1 MATYEEQNFI
11 TNARNEFVMSAEN
24 AIREIQFKFADF
36 HSQLDRGENILIEY
50 VEEIQKDILQKFD
63 EITPKLKEIQQCR
76 DSVVSILTKNSN
88 KQLLETQLSSFT
100 AEIDGIIG
108 QSEIDKLIRLKWK
121 YCELPIN
128 DVCTIATISPKES
141 VRHSPQADISQT
153 LFPQYGCVSPSYA
166 PDRAKDTIAYQAIE
180 KRKSMKGKRIT
191 QTVKPILDKNTGV
204 NYPNPAC
211 NQPPV
216 AYPQHRDDTRFRHP
230 HDYEVGYGNDMPL
243 SNRER
248 KNIVKMQRT
257 SDNARHD
264 DPPCHRLY
272 HAPYHPPAPP
282 HVPTTDWACHHCTM
296 INPSGFRSCSMC
308 TKPYGSLP

>member
-1 MATYEEQNFI
+1 MATQEDQNFV
-11 TNARNEFVMSAEN
+11 TKMRNEFVMSAEN
-24 AIREIQFKFADF
+24 AMKEIQFKFADF
-36 HSQLDRGENILIEY
+36 HSQLDRGENNLIEY

-63 EITPKLKEIQQCR
+63 EITPNLKEIQQCR
-76 DSVVSILTKNSN
+76 DSVVSILRKNSN
-88 KQLLETQLSSFT
+88 KQLLETQLSSLT

-128 DVCTIATISPKES
+128 DVCTIATMNPKES

-153 LFPQYGCVSPSYA
+153 LFPQYSCVSPSYA
-166 PDRAKDTIAYQAIE
+166 PDRAKDTIATE
-180 KRKSMKGKRIT
+180 KRKSMKGTRISRK
-191 QTVKPILDKNTGV
+191 VKPISDKNTGV

-216 AYPQHRDDTRFRHP
+216 AYPQHRDDTRFRHV
-230 HDYEVGYGNDMPL
+230 HDYGVGYGNDML
-243 SNRER
+243 LR
-248 KNIVKMQRT
+248 NIAEMQRT
-257 SDNARHD
+257 CDLARHD
-264 DPPCHRLY
+264 DPPYHRPYDALY
-272 HAPYHPPAPP
+272 QPPALP

-296 INPSGFRSCSMC
+296 INSSGFRSCSMC